1 MKSKKNLR
9 WSILVLISISGLIS
23 IGHAQSAMRH
33 IEPSGLNDHPNYT
46 NVIIAEAGRTIY
58 IAGMVARESNGN
70 LVGKDDIE
78 AQTRKIFENIRIAL
92 EAAGGG
98 IEDIVRQRLF
108 IVDIGKHRAQ
118 VGPLLAEFYGDVNRP
133 TSTAVGVPE
142 LMTPD
147 ALIEIEVTAVIN

>member
-1 MKSKKNLR
+1 MKNYLR
-9 WSILVLISISGLIS
+9 WSIFVLISIFGLIS
-23 IGHAQSAMRH
+23 RGHAQSALMH
-33 IEPSGLNDHPNYT
+33 LEPSELNDHPNYT
-46 NVIIAEAGRTIY
+46 NVIIAETGRTIY
-58 IAGMVARESNGN
+58 IAGMVAREIDGS

-92 EAAGGG
+92 EAAGAG

-108 IVDIGKHRAQ
+108 IVDIGTHRAQ
-118 VGPLLAEFYGDVNRP
+118 VGPLLAEFYGDVERP
-133 TSTAVGVPE
+133 TSTAIGVPE